1 MSAPSNSVSS
11 GSVKTLFSPIRVGP
25 LTLSHRVVMAP
36 LTRLRSKVPG
46 DIPVDLM
53 AEYYAQ
59 RASEGGL
66 IISEGATVSI
76 GGRGYLG
83 APGIYSEEQVIG
95 WRRVTEAVH
104 AKGGYIFLQ
113 LWHVGRVSHVNMTNC
128 EMPVAPS
135 VVPFEGVVVTGDGF
149 VPPSPHR
156 ALEIEEIPGLVEEFR
171 SAALNAK
178 AAGFDGVE
186 IHGANG
192 YILDQFLQDGT
203 NKRTDAYGGPIENRA
218 RLLFEVLDATAELWG
233 EDRVGVRL
241 SPNSTYNSMFDSDPE
256 MTFGYVADRL
266 NRYALAYLHVI
277 EPRVKG
283 IETIGEG
290 QPPVASALLRQ
301 IYKGNILAAG
311 GFDPESAEVIIE
323 RGDAD
328 MVAFGRYFISNPD
341 LPRRIQ
347 LGLPLNVYDRETFY
361 NNDAHGYTDY
371 PFYDNQSID

>member
-1 MSAPSNSVSS
+1 MSTPTNTVSNE
-11 GSVKTLFSPIRVGP
+11 SVKALFSPIRVGP

-36 LTRLRSKVPG
+36 LTRLRSKIPG

-53 AEYYAQ
+53 VEYYEQ

-83 APGIYSEEQVIG
+83 APGIYSEEQITG
-95 WRRVTEAVH
+95 WRSVTEAVH
-104 AKGGYIFLQ
+104 AKGGYIFAQ
-113 LWHVGRVSHVNMTNC
+113 LWHVGRVSHVDMTNC

-135 VVPFEGVVVTGDGF
+135 VVPFEGIVVTRDGF
-149 VPPSPHR
+149 VSPSPHR
-156 ALEIEEIPGLVEEFR
+156 ALRIEEIPGVVEEFR

-178 AAGFDGVE
+178 ASGFDGVE
-186 IHGANG
+186 IHAANG

-203 NKRTDAYGGPIENRA
+203 NKRTDSYGGPIENRA
-218 RLLFEVLDATAELWG
+218 RLLFEVVDATAEVWG
-233 EDRVGVRL
+233 KGRVGVRL

-256 MTFGYVADRL
+256 ATFGYVAARL
-266 NRYALAYLHVI
+266 NRYGLAYLHVI

-283 IETIGEG
+283 IETISEG
-290 QPPVASALLRQ
+290 QSPAASALLRK
-301 IYKGNILAAG
+301 IYKGNLLAAG
-311 GFDPESAEVIIE
+311 GFDPESAEAIIE
-323 RGDAD
+323 RRDAD

-347 LGLPLNVYDRETFY
+347 LGLPLNSYNRDTFY
-361 NNDAHGYTDY
+361 NNDSRGYTDY
-371 PFYDNQSID
+371 PFYDD

>member
-1 MSAPSNSVSS
+1 MSASANSVSD
-11 GSVKTLFSPIRVGP
+11 GSVNTLFSPLRVGP
-25 LTLSHRVVMAP
+25 LTLAHRIVMAP

-46 DIPVDLM
+46 DIPVRLM
-53 AEYYAQ
+53 AEYYGQ

-83 APGIYSEEQVIG
+83 APGVYNAEQVTG
-95 WRRVTEAVH
+95 WRRVTEAIH

-113 LWHVGRVSHVNMTNC
+113 LWHVGRVSHVDMTNF

-135 VVPFEGVVVTGDGF
+135 VVPFEGIVVTHDGF
-149 VPPSPHR
+149 VQPSPHR
-156 ALEIEEIPGLVEEFR
+156 ALAIEEIPRLVEEFR
-171 SAALNAK
+171 DAAWNAR
-178 AAGFDGVE
+178 AADFDGVE

-192 YILDQFLQDGT
+192 YLLDQFLQDGT
-203 NKRTDAYGGPIENRA
+203 NKRTDSYGGPIENRA
-218 RLLFEVLDATAELWG
+218 RLLFEVLDATAEVWG
-233 EDRVGVRL
+233 EGRVGVRL
-241 SPNSTYNSMFDSDPE
+241 SPNSTYNSMFDSNPE
-256 MTFGYVADRL
+256 ATFGYVADQF

-283 IETIGEG
+283 IETIHEG
-290 QPPVASALLRQ
+290 QPPIASAFLRK

-311 GFDPESAEVIIE
+311 GFDPASAEAIIE

-347 LGLPLNVYDRETFY
+347 LGLPLNLYDRETFY
-361 NNDAHGYTDY
+361 NNDARGYTDY
-371 PFYDNQSID
+371 PFYDD

>member
-1 MSAPSNSVSS
+1 MSATASFVSNEPK
-11 GSVKTLFSPIRVGP
+11 KTLFSPIRVGP
-25 LTLSHRVVMAP
+25 LTLSHRIVMAP

-53 AEYYAQ
+53 AEYYRQ

-66 IISEGATVSI
+66 IISEGTTVSI

-83 APGIYSEEQVIG
+83 APGIYSEEQVLG

-104 AKGGYIFLQ
+104 TKGGYIFLQ
-113 LWHVGRVSHVNMTNC
+113 LWHVGRVSHIDMTNC
-128 EMPVAPS
+128 NMPVAPS
-135 VVPFEGVVVTGDGF
+135 VVPFESIVVTHDGF
-149 VPPSPHR
+149 VQPSPHR

-171 SAALNAK
+171 GAALNAK

-218 RLLFEVLDATAELWG
+218 RLLFEVLDATAEVWG
-233 EDRVGVRL
+233 EDRIGVRL
-241 SPNSTYNSMFDSDPE
+241 SPNSIYNSMFDSNPE
-256 MTFGYVADRL
+256 ATFGYVADRL

-283 IETIGEG
+283 IETINEG
-290 QPPVASALLRQ
+290 QPPVASTLLRK
-301 IYKGNILAAG
+301 IYRGNILAAG
-311 GFDPESAEVIIE
+311 GFNPESAEVIVE
-323 RGDAD
+323 RRDAD

-347 LGLPLNVYDRETFY
+347 LGLPLNIYDRDTFY
-361 NNDAHGYTDY
+361 NNDARGYTDY
-371 PFYDNQSID
+371 PFYDD

>member
-1 MSAPSNSVSS
+1 MSAATNVVSS
-11 GSVKTLFSPIRVGP
+11 EPVKTLFSPIRVGP

-36 LTRLRSKVPG
+36 LTRLRSKIPG
-46 DIPVDLM
+46 DVPVDLM
-53 AEYYAQ
+53 VEYYAQ

-83 APGIYSEEQVIG
+83 APGIYSEEQVLG

-104 AKGGYIFLQ
+104 AKGGYVFLQ
-113 LWHVGRVSHVNMTNC
+113 LWHVGRVSHVDMTNC
-128 EMPVAPS
+128 KMPVAPS
-135 VVPFEGVVVTGDGF
+135 VVPFDGIVVTRDGF
-149 VPPSPHR
+149 VKPSSHR
-156 ALEIEEIPGLVEEFR
+156 ALEMEEIPGLVEEFR

-178 AAGFDGVE
+178 VAGFDGVE

-203 NKRTDAYGGPIENRA
+203 NLRTDLYGGPIENRA
-218 RLLFEVLDATAELWG
+218 RLLFEVLDATTGVWG

-241 SPNSTYNSMFDSDPE
+241 SPNSTYNSMFDSNPE
-256 MTFGYVADRL
+256 ATFGYVANRL
-266 NRYALAYLHVI
+266 NRYALAYLHII

-283 IETIGEG
+283 IETISEG
-290 QPPVASALLRQ
+290 QPPVASALQRKT
-301 IYKGNILAAG
+301 YKGNILAAG
-311 GFDPESAEVIIE
+311 GFDPESAEAIIE

-347 LGLPLNVYDRETFY
+347 LGLPLNIYDRETFY
-361 NNDAHGYTDY
+361 NNDARGYTDY
-371 PFYDNQSID
+371 PFYED

>member
-1 MSAPSNSVSS
+1 MSAATNVVSS
-11 GSVKTLFSPIRVGP
+11 EPVKTLFSPIRVGP

-36 LTRLRSKVPG
+36 LTRLRSKIPG
-46 DIPVDLM
+46 DVPVDLM

-83 APGIYSEEQVIG
+83 APGIYSEEQVLG

-104 AKGGYIFLQ
+104 AKGGYVFLQ
-113 LWHVGRVSHVNMTNC
+113 LWHVGRVSHVDMTNC
-128 EMPVAPS
+128 KMPVAPS
-135 VVPFEGVVVTGDGF
+135 VVPFDGIVVTRDGF
-149 VPPSPHR
+149 VKPSSHR
-156 ALEIEEIPGLVEEFR
+156 ALEMEEIPGLVEEFR

-178 AAGFDGVE
+178 VAGFDGVE

-203 NKRTDAYGGPIENRA
+203 NLRTDLYGGPIENRA
-218 RLLFEVLDATAELWG
+218 RLLFEVLDATTGVWG

-256 MTFGYVADRL
+256 ATFGYVANRL
-266 NRYALAYLHVI
+266 NRYALAYLHII

-283 IETIGEG
+283 IETISEG
-290 QPPVASALLRQ
+290 QPPVASALQRKT
-301 IYKGNILAAG
+301 YKGNILAAG
-311 GFDPESAEVIIE
+311 GFDPESAEAIIE

-347 LGLPLNVYDRETFY
+347 LGLPLNIYDRETFY
-361 NNDAHGYTDY
+361 NNDARGYTDY
-371 PFYDNQSID
+371 PFYED

>member
-1 MSAPSNSVSS
+1 MSVRSNIVSS
-11 GSVKTLFSPIRVGP
+11 GSVRTLFSPLRVGP

-36 LTRLRSKVPG
+36 LTRLRSQIPG
-46 DIPVDLM
+46 DVPVDLM
-53 AEYYAQ
+53 AEYYGQ

-83 APGIYSEEQVIG
+83 APGIYSEEQIAG
-95 WRRVTEAVH
+95 WRRVTDAVH

-113 LWHVGRVSHVNMTNC
+113 LWHVGRVSHVNMTNG

-135 VVPFEGVVVTGDGF
+135 VVPFEGIVVTRDGF

-156 ALEIEEIPGLVEEFR
+156 ALGIDEIPGLVKEFR
-171 SAALNAK
+171 SAALNAR

-192 YILDQFLQDGT
+192 YILDQFLQDST
-203 NKRTDAYGGPIENRA
+203 NKRTDSYGGSIENRA
-218 RLLFEVLDATAELWG
+218 RLLFEVLDITAAVWG

-241 SPNSTYNSMFDSDPE
+241 SPNSTYNSMFDSNPE
-256 MTFGYVADRL
+256 ATFGYVADRL

-283 IETIGEG
+283 IETVGEG
-290 QPPVASALLRQ
+290 QPPVASALLRK
-301 IYKGNILAAG
+301 IYRGNILAAG
-311 GFDPESAEVIIE
+311 GFDPKSAEAIIE
-323 RGDAD
+323 RNDAD

-347 LGLPLNVYDRETFY
+347 LGLPLNDYDRETFY
-361 NNDAHGYTDY
+361 NNDARGYTDY
-371 PFYDNQSID
+371 PFYDD